1 MTFKKL
7 IYLILAVSL
16 VLFSACSEES
26 ATEPQD
32 EPVDE
37 FALVAAVGDVYY
49 TDYTTAAGG
58 VNITMDVLFENL
70 TDNDTSDDPYIIDW
84 RGIDDYN
91 NRHIKGA
98 VNMVLG
104 DLVAKVNDGTI
115 PTDQTVVNVCY
126 SGQTASVATAT
137 LNLLGYDAQN
147 LKFGM
152 CGVTDDVDIAIKT
165 DKWTNQIAEDE
176 FTPVKTGPGAPVTA
190 YDFPDPDTGEKTA
203 EDIIKANFS
212 NVLDGWNIPVAT
224 VIADPDAYHILNYW
238 GETDYSG
245 IGHLETAFQYTPT
258 VALQMEELLDTL
270 PTDKPIVVYC
280 WTGQTSA
287 QVTPY
292 LRILGYDAYS
302 MLYGMN
308 GCSFTALPEGKP
320 KYHAPDPSDKFVSV
334 LEPAL

>member
-152 CGVTDDVDIAIKT
+152 CSVTDDIEIVSNSN
-165 DKWTNQIAEDE
+165 KWTGQIAEDE
-176 FTPVKTGPGAPVTA
+176 YTPVKTGPGAPVTA

-212 NVLDGWNIPVAT
+212 NVLDGWNLAAAT

-238 GETDYSG
+238 GETDYSE
-245 IGHLETAFQYTPT
+245 IGHLETAFQ
-258 VALQMEELLDTL
+258 
-270 PTDKPIVVYC
+270 
-280 WTGQTSA
+280 
-287 QVTPY
+287 
-292 LRILGYDAYS
+292 
-302 MLYGMN
+302 
-308 GCSFTALPEGKP
+308 
-320 KYHAPDPSDKFVSV
+320 
-334 LEPAL
+334 

>member
-152 CGVTDDVDIAIKT
+152 CSVTDDIEIVSNSN
-165 DKWTNQIAEDE
+165 KWTGQIAEDE
-176 FTPVKTGPGAPVTA
+176 YTPVKTGPGAPVTA

-212 NVLDGWNIPVAT
+212 NVLDGWNLAAAT

-238 GETDYSG
+238 GETDYSE
-245 IGHLETAFQYTPT
+245 IGHLETAFQYTPN

-308 GCSFTALPEGKP
+308 GCSFTALPDGKP